1 MLLIVRDIMHTSY
14 IASLPIYN
22 EYKYN
27 QKEFY
32 DKAKEM
38 IKNHGYE
45 KFLFGSDFPMWDFK
59 GELNIIDQLG
69 LSDKEKEAI
78 LYGNAKKLLESL

>member
-1 MLLIVRDIMHTSY
+1 
-14 IASLPIYN
+14 
-22 EYKYN
+22 
-27 QKEFY
+27 
-32 DKAKEM
+32 M

-59 GELNIIDQLG
+59 GELSIIDQLG
-69 LSDKEKEAI
+69 LSDKEKEAV